1 MVTYL
6 LRLQNIKTS
15 LVDVISEAGVKT
27 TLLEEGILPAENDC
41 GDYNESQT
49 RKFEAHELWTT
60 SEIPREQLETTAL
73 EAAQRYLVAILE
85 SSSPPRGGEGGGYYY
100 FVHISST

>member
-1 MVTYL
+1 M
-6 LRLQNIKTS
+6 
-15 LVDVISEAGVKT
+15 KT

-60 SEIPREQLETTAL
+60 SEIPRELLETTAL

-85 SSSPPRGGEGGGYYY
+85 SSPPPRGGGGGGLLLFRTYIIYIVLY
-100 FVHISST
+100 VPLLGTL